1 MDKKT
6 EQRIKDFVKYKKFY
20 DVQKKITNRIAHC
33 NACRREIARQEERAI
48 INPEVV
54 TQRFMLCMDCLTLYF
69 KEINRNR
76 VKHLKYDDKTYNQ
89 MMEKYNH
96 LLREEFTLSKF
107 YVDGFANT
115 VFVKFGNAGP
125 ILYEDTTV
133 TDTPL
138 GHDLEAVLLAV
149 LNLRP
154 KSECIIYSNSKGMVA
169 MLNLPYVRKSRK
181 NEELIAFVKAV
192 IDKKELDIVFEF
204 IST

>member
-1 MDKKT
+1 
-6 EQRIKDFVKYKKFY
+6 
-20 DVQKKITNRIAHC
+20 
-33 NACRREIARQEERAI
+33 
-48 INPEVV
+48 
-54 TQRFMLCMDCLTLYF
+54 MDCLTLYF
-69 KEINRNR
+69 KEIDRNR
-76 VKHLKYDDKTYNQ
+76 VKPLMYDDKTYNQ

-115 VFVKFGNAGP
+115 IFVKFGNAGS

-138 GHDLEAVLLAV
+138 GHNLEAVLLAV

-154 KSECIIYSNSKGMVA
+154 KSECIIYSNSQGMVA
-169 MLNLPYVRKSRK
+169 MPNLPYVRKSRK
-181 NEELIAFVKAV
+181 NEELIAFIKAV
-192 IDKKELDIVFEF
+192 IDKKEFDIVFQF